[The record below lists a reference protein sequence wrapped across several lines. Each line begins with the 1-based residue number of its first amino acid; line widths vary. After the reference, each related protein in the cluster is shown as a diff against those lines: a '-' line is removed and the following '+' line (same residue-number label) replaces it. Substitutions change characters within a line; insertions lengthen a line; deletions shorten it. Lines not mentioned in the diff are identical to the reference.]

1 MKIDSLSIQSCVIKV
16 TFCSTSVKVY
26 PTVNN
31 VRQSLEGYP
40 GKQINRHLFAFCGH
54 VLQNHFSG

>member
-1 MKIDSLSIQSCVIKV
+1 M
-16 TFCSTSVKVY
+16 KVY

-40 GKQINRHLFAFCGH
+40 GKHMNPHLFAFYGRS
-54 VLQNHFSG
+54 VLQNHFSDWC